1 MWKMTS
7 EEAKKL
13 REGKLTDGEKEAMFE
28 RVSGETVLGSNM
40 RASREYRE
48 HLLGVLVERGLDA
61 LNQEAQG
68 GEQA

>member
-1 MWKMTS
+1 
-7 EEAKKL
+7 
-13 REGKLTDGEKEAMFE
+13 MFE
-28 RVSGETVLGSNM
+28 SVSGETGLGSNM

-48 HLLGVLVERGLDA
+48 DLLGVLMERGLDA